1 MESLEQLGLGS
12 ILRVF
17 LYQVLYAWIFQGI
30 PTLCLVL
37 LKDYVLGSVNQFEV
51 QEDGQHIFSH
61 YTPQLGPLQKS
72 DSEIISSCGRT
83 SIAL

>member
-1 MESLEQLGLGS
+1 MPGFS
-12 ILRVF
+12 R
-17 LYQVLYAWIFQGI
+17 AI

-37 LKDYVLGSVNQFEV
+37 FKDYVLGSVNQFEV

-72 DSEIISSCGRT
+72 LIQRLFLLVGG
-83 SIAL
+83 LL